1 MNNKKNINYD
11 ADNQEI
17 DNIEKEEQE
26 HNESNDL
33 NRLDVNYYTVER
45 TIENLLKWIKNKK
58 LEIPDF
64 QRDYVWDFD
73 KASLLVDSVLTNLPI
88 PNVFVY
94 REIINQ
100 KERFILIDGKQ
111 RLTTF
116 QFFVDE
122 KFLDKNGKVKEFR
135 IADNSRASW
144 YNKKYSDLLPD
155 DKEAFDEYNIKL
167 TVFENQKDVNVKEK
181 NKAMYQI
188 FKRVNTGAD
197 ILQPQEIR
205 NAIYNGEVLNLIK
218 EYADNESECYRKLIS
233 KDDKILKRYKLHEVL
248 LRFLTYYDIYLKYK
262 KEKKYDELSKNDAI
276 NNYLDESRE
285 NRKSFDSHFSKLK
298 KALSVLYKF
307 DDTIMY
313 NVNRDKDAIGKRVHE
328 TFCEALIIALIENK
342 YVININKDV
351 MTKKKISIWQDDDKK
366 KYFVSNTLS
375 IEHINRRVDILK
387 GIING
392 KTK

>member
-1 MNNKKNINYD
+1 M
-11 ADNQEI
+11 
-17 DNIEKEEQE
+17 
-26 HNESNDL
+26 
-33 NRLDVNYYTVER
+33 
-45 TIENLLKWIKNKK
+45 KWIKNNK

-64 QRDYVWDFD
+64 QRDYVWDFN
-73 KASLLVDSVLTNLPI
+73 KATLLVDSVLTNLPI

-94 REIINQ
+94 REIVNQ

-122 KFLDKNGKVKEFR
+122 KFPDKNGRVKEFR
-135 IADNSRASW
+135 IDDNSHASW
-144 YNKKYSDLLPD
+144 YDKKYSELLPD

-167 TVFENQKDVNVKEK
+167 TVFENQKDVNAKEK

-205 NAIYNGEVLNLIK
+205 NAIYNGDVLNLIK
-218 EYADNESECYRKLIS
+218 EYADNERECYRKLIS

-262 KEKKYDELSKNDAI
+262 KEEKYDELSKNDAI

-285 NRKSFDSHFSKLK
+285 NRKSFDSQFSKLK
-298 KALSVLYKF
+298 KALSELYKF
-307 DDTIMY
+307 DDNIMY
-313 NVNRDKDAIGKRVHE
+313 NVNRDKDGIGKRVHE

-342 YVININKDV
+342 YVIRINKEV

-375 IEHINRRVDILK
+375 IEHINKRVNILK